1 MVATSRVQLQA
12 KLISLLVQ
20 PIACVGKVHAL
31 RILAGIWSGHVTR
44 AASRKVEL
52 ETDQQAAGHRA
63 GPL

>member
-31 RILAGIWSGHVTR
+31 RILAGIWSGHVNR

-52 ETDQQAAGHRA
+52 ETDR
-63 GPL
+63 